1 MGKNKIGVYLRLS
14 KDEFDNKESNSIS
27 NQKDLINNYIKMN
40 KDFELT
46 DYYIDDGYTGT
57 NFNRPGFKRM
67 LQDITSNKID
77 IVAVKDLSRLGR
89 NHIEVD
95 NYLEN
100 IFPLYNVRFISVT
113 ENIDINE
120 KSASLNNIAIPIKSL
135 INDLYS
141 KDISDKVRTT
151 LEVKKRNGEFIGP
164 SASYGYLKDP
174 KDKYKFIVDLEA
186 SYTVKK
192 IFNRILIGKSRKEI
206 AEHLNEKEI
215 PTPSLYKIAQNNIG
229 NKQNV
234 VSNKWN
240 AEIVTRILRNQEYT
254 GALIQGVKK
263 KLNYRIDKLIDVNKD
278 EWIITEN
285 HHKPIITKEKFDEVQ
300 EVLNKKIKAN
310 KDGTIDMFAGFLKCK
325 H

>member
-1 MGKNKIGVYLRLS
+1 MKRNRIGAYLRLS
-14 KDEFDNKESNSIS
+14 KDDSNYDKESNSIS

-40 KDFELT
+40 KDFELI

-57 NFNRPGFKRM
+57 NFDRPGFKKM

-77 IVAVKDLSRLGR
+77 IVVVKDLSRLGR

-100 IFPLYNVRFISVT
+100 IFPLYNVRSISVT

-151 LEVKKRNGEFIGP
+151 FEVKKRNGEFIGP
-164 SASYGYLKDP
+164 FAPYGYLKDAN
-174 KDKYKFIVDLEA
+174 DKHKFIVDVEA

-192 IFNRILIGKSRKEI
+192 IFNMILIGKSRKEI

-215 PTPSLYKIAQNNIG
+215 FTPSLYKI
-229 NKQNV
+229 
-234 VSNKWN
+234 
-240 AEIVTRILRNQEYT
+240 
-254 GALIQGVKK
+254 
-263 KLNYRIDKLIDVNKD
+263 
-278 EWIITEN
+278 
-285 HHKPIITKEKFDEVQ
+285 EKR
-300 EVLNKKIKAN
+300 
-310 KDGTIDMFAGFLKCK
+310 T
-325 H
+325 